1 MDFVDVYGIKHENCT
16 LVAPAREYQRVV
28 IFMDALGRRFVA
40 MGPDPQPTKYG
51 SSSQHWHQAQ
61 PSAAPI
67 RVIVC
72 PDSFDIAMEYG

>member
-51 SSSQHWHQAQ
+51 SSW
-61 PSAAPI
+61 
-67 RVIVC
+67 
-72 PDSFDIAMEYG
+72 

>member
-1 MDFVDVYGIKHENCT
+1 MDFVDVYGIKHKNCT

-28 IFMDALGRRFVA
+28 IFMDAVGRRFVA

-61 PSAAPI
+61 PSAAPEGYFHI
-67 RVIVC
+67 
-72 PDSFDIAMEYG
+72 DQAD